1 MSVMT
6 WAALAWLA
14 LSLPFGIVVG
24 KAIARAD
31 QIELAAYAKRN
42 DQ

>member
-1 MSVMT
+1 MSVMA
-6 WAALAWLA
+6 WVALAWLL

-31 QIELAAYAKRN
+31 RIELAAYAKRAE
-42 DQ
+42 Q